1 MSPRE
6 EAAAPGGAPQRAG
19 MVWPGATRRLR
30 GASLSLIGRVVAP

>member
-6 EAAAPGGAPQRAG
+6 EAAPSGGARQRAG
-19 MVWPGATRRLR
+19 TVWPGATHRLR